1 MTIIKWYNIYKGDDT
16 MLKNM
21 KMLAAV
27 LAVAMVLSMVPS
39 MAYAEAK
46 NEGKLDDKTM
56 EKLVLKA
63 KEVFNIQDKYD
74 DFEVNSSSDNE
85 YGTIYNLS
93 WSKKDGSSDVNVS
106 ISKDMHITSYNIY
119 DNKKYETLKP
129 NYSYDALKKYAL
141 ELIKKIDPVNSKSL
155 KLNENSYRNID
166 SDNAYNFNF
175 DRYVNG
181 KRVLGDVASI
191 TISYLDKSIQMYSL
205 SYNHGFDFA
214 KTAEFDKL
222 KSNLTKDEAIKIY
235 KENKYIKPIIKFVI
249 NDKKDPRLTFKTV
262 YSNELNANYFVN
274 STSKE
279 YERYNLPILMN
290 RNFMAKDAAAEES
303 ASGLSEYEVKGIE
316 KINGIKTKDE
326 AIKKAKTYVKNADK
340 LKVTLSNLNQD
351 YISKDYIYNINM
363 ESGEKDKKTYYNLS
377 FDAKDLTLLRYNVY
391 SSFDK
396 SDSNKKDLS
405 PDELKKIA
413 MDYIKKNAS
422 DIGEKNLEL
431 INTEN
436 NSVYFVRVIDGYYV
450 PENFINIDVSK
461 DTKEVNSY
469 SRTWYKK
476 ALNYE
481 KAKISTDEAY
491 DLVKKEIDYE
501 EVYQYIRDNSDPA
514 KSKVVMSYIPK
525 SARIEIDAVSGKLS
539 KNSNEF
545 RNYSDLEK
553 SKYKDKATLLKQM
566 GYSYIEDEI
575 MPKKNLKQKDFVSF
589 IYRYGSKDIDPDDA
603 IDAAYQR
610 ALRDGIVKE
619 NEVNKEKEL
628 STIDLAKYMVRLKDM
643 EELVGKDIFKSLRSK
658 TKLTK
663 EENSYLSLA
672 KALGYI
678 NYDTVDKNAKIN
690 RDEFINI
697 AYNYVFK

>member
-1 MTIIKWYNIYKGDDT
+1 
-16 MLKNM
+16 MLKRLNVLVCAIIIM
-21 KMLAAV
+21 AIVVSAMPGRALAQAKTSDAASDKAV
-27 LAVAMVLSMVPS
+27 
-39 MAYAEAK
+39 
-46 NEGKLDDKTM
+46 

-63 KEVFNIQDKYD
+63 KEVFNIKDVYD
-74 DFEVNSSSDNE
+74 NFEVNSSTDNE

-93 WSKKDGSSDVNVS
+93 WSKKDGTQEVNVS
-106 ISKDMHITSYNIY
+106 ISKDMHITNYNVY
-119 DNKKYETLKP
+119 ENKKYEMLKP
-129 NYSYDALKKYAL
+129 KYSYDTLKKYAL
-141 ELIKKIDPVNSKSL
+141 DMIKKIDPVNAKSL

-181 KRVLGDVASI
+181 KHVLGDVASI

-205 SYNHGFDFA
+205 NYNHGFDFS
-214 KTAEFDKL
+214 KTDEFDSL
-222 KSNLTKDEAIKIY
+222 KSNLTMDEAIKIY
-235 KENKYIKPIIKFVI
+235 KDNKYLKPMIKFVI
-249 NDKKDPRLTFKTV
+249 NEKKEPRLTFKTI
-262 YSNELNANYFVN
+262 YSNELNANYYVN
-274 STSKE
+274 STTKK
-279 YERYNLPILMN
+279 YERYNYPIFLNNYMK
-290 RNFMAKDAAAEES
+290 KDAAATEE
-303 ASGLSEYEVKGIE
+303 AMDGLSEYEVKGID
-316 KINGIKTKDE
+316 KIKGIKSKDE
-326 AIKKAKTYVKNADK
+326 AVKKAKTFVKDASK
-340 LKVTLSNLNQD
+340 AKVTLSTLNQD
-351 YISKDYIYNINM
+351 YISKDYVYNINM
-363 ESGEKDKKTYYNLS
+363 ESGKDEKKTFYNISL
-377 FDAKDLTLLRYNVY
+377 DAKDLTLLRYNVY
-391 SSFDK
+391 SNFDK

-422 DIGEKNLEL
+422 DIADKSLEL

-450 PENFINIDVSK
+450 PENFINIDISK

-469 SRTWYKK
+469 SRTWYRK
-476 ALNYE
+476 ALNYD

-525 SARIEIDAVSGKLS
+525 SARIEIDAISGKLA

-566 GYSYIEDEI
+566 GYSYLENEI
-575 MPKKNLKQKDFVSF
+575 MPEKNLKQKDFVSF
-589 IYRYGSKDIDPDDA
+589 MYRYGSKDIDKDDA
-603 IDAAYQR
+603 IDDAYQR
-610 ALRDGIVKE
+610 AIRNGIIKE

-643 EELVGKDIFKSLRSK
+643 EELVGKDIFKPVNAK
-658 TKLTK
+658 AKLTN
-663 EENSYLSLA
+663 EENSYLAIA
-672 KALGYI
+672 KALGYVNGKAI
-678 NYDTVDKNAKIN
+678 DKNAKIN

>member
-1 MTIIKWYNIYKGDDT
+1 
-16 MLKNM
+16 MLKRLNVLVCAIIIM
-21 KMLAAV
+21 AIVVSAMPGRALAQAKTSDAASDKAV
-27 LAVAMVLSMVPS
+27 
-39 MAYAEAK
+39 
-46 NEGKLDDKTM
+46 

-63 KEVFNIQDKYD
+63 KEVFNIKDVYD
-74 DFEVNSSSDNE
+74 NFEVNSSTDNE

-106 ISKDMHITSYNIY
+106 ISKDMHITNYNIY

-129 NYSYDALKKYAL
+129 KYSYDALKKYAL
-141 ELIKKIDPVNSKSL
+141 ELIKKIDPINSKSL

-181 KRVLGDVASI
+181 KHVLGDVASI

-205 SYNHGFDFA
+205 NYNHGFDFS
-214 KTAEFDKL
+214 KTDEFDSL
-222 KSNLTKDEAIKIY
+222 KSNLTMDEAIKIY
-235 KENKYIKPIIKFVI
+235 KDNEYLKPMIKFVI
-249 NDKKDPRLTFKTV
+249 NEKKEPRLTFKTI
-262 YSNELNANYFVN
+262 YSNELNANYYVN
-274 STSKE
+274 STTKK
-279 YERYNLPILMN
+279 YERYNYPIFLNNYMK
-290 RNFMAKDAAAEES
+290 KDAAATEE
-303 ASGLSEYEVKGIE
+303 AMDGLSEYEVKGID
-316 KINGIKTKDE
+316 KIKGIKSKDE
-326 AIKKAKTYVKNADK
+326 AVKKAKTFVKDASK
-340 LKVTLSNLNQD
+340 AKVTLSTLNQD
-351 YISKDYIYNINM
+351 YISKDYVYNINM
-363 ESGEKDKKTYYNLS
+363 ESGKDEKKTFYNISL
-377 FDAKDLTLLRYNVY
+377 DAKDLTLLRYNVY
-391 SSFDK
+391 SNFDK

-422 DIGEKNLEL
+422 DIADKSLEL

-450 PENFINIDVSK
+450 PENFINIDISK

-469 SRTWYKK
+469 SRTWYRK
-476 ALNYE
+476 ALNYD

-525 SARIEIDAVSGKLS
+525 SARIEIDAISGKLA

-566 GYSYIEDEI
+566 GYSYLENEI
-575 MPKKNLKQKDFVSF
+575 MPEKNLKQKDFVSF
-589 IYRYGSKDIDPDDA
+589 MYRYGSKDIDKDDA
-603 IDAAYQR
+603 IDDAYQR
-610 ALRDGIVKE
+610 AIRNGIIKE

-643 EELVGKDIFKSLRSK
+643 EELVGKDIFKPVNAK
-658 TKLTK
+658 AKLTN
-663 EENSYLSLA
+663 EENSYLAIA
-672 KALGYI
+672 KALGYVNGKAI
-678 NYDTVDKNAKIN
+678 DKNAKIN